1 MSSEQI
7 PLNEFTR
14 RYALKRLG
22 VTQAQIAEA
31 TGFTQ
36 GHVSQVIAGRYRTW
50 AVLTYIS
57 EILGLPLETVFP
69 GAERRRSQEERAA

>member
-14 RYALKRLG
+14 RFALKQRG
-22 VTQAQIAEA
+22 ITQAQIAEA

-50 AVLTYIS
+50 PVLTYIS
-57 EILGLPLETVFP
+57 EILGLPLEIVFP
-69 GAERRRSQEERAA
+69 GAERRKTEDRAA